1 MSSFLPTCRRIRAA
15 TFINRQPNVYFHSFG
30 RVSHSAAAAAATTTT
45 VVVVVSLECWWLLST
60 FVPLSVYSNRILSS
74 FSTFWIE
81 MRTLS
86 VGQPIPAFRDIPC
99 FSKDMPIRP
108 IHNSSCFPC
117 CCCSS
122 STSCYCFLIDVRL
135 KARSTSFDICR

>member
-1 MSSFLPTCRRIRAA
+1 MC
-15 TFINRQPNVYFHSFG
+15 TFIRLA
-30 RVSHSAAAAAATTTT
+30 VSHILLLPPPPPPPSSSSS
-45 VVVVVSLECWWLLST
+45 SLLNADGCSVHSCHCLYIPIGFSLLS
-60 FVPLSVYSNRILSS
+60 PL
-74 FSTFWIE
+74 FWIE

-117 CCCSS
+117 CCSSYS